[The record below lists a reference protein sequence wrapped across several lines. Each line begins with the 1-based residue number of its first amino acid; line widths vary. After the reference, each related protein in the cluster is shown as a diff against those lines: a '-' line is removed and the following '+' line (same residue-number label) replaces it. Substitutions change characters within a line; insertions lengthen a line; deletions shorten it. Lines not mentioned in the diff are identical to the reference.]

1 MTTMEISKV
10 HETVKEKGTSAVT
23 VTILKSN
30 GTHRVINGMFKPTN
44 DIKPDES
51 LAKDGRIPIYC
62 LTDNAWRS
70 FKEHRVLDIS

>member
-1 MTTMEISKV
+1 MNTLDISTV
-10 HETVKEKGTSAVT
+10 HDIVKEKGTSAVT

-30 GTHRVINGMFKPTN
+30 GTSRVINGMFKPTN

-62 LTDNAWRS
+62 LADNAWRS